1 VKRPRRWATAN
12 QERQGATRKRA
23 PRKRPCEIR
32 WSMDNTIAEVES
44 ALAEFVAAFNDLD
57 WERFRACFAP
67 DATVFFPARPF
78 PTGRATSWKEVAVG
92 FAPFFANLR
101 ATALGPP
108 YQQIA
113 PRDLL
118 IQPLGDAALVTF
130 HLPRETALG
139 RRTLVL
145 RKTEAGWKIVH
156 LHASLL

>member
-1 VKRPRRWATAN
+1 M
-12 QERQGATRKRA
+12 G
-23 PRKRPCEIR
+23 
-32 WSMDNTIAEVES
+32 DTIADVEA

-78 PTGRATSWKEVAVG
+78 PNGRATGWEEVAAG
-92 FAPFFANLR
+92 FAPYFANLR
-101 ATALGPP
+101 ATVPGPP

-118 IQPLGDAALVTF
+118 IQPLGDTALATF
-130 HLPRETALG
+130 HLPREAALG

-145 RKTEAGWKIVH
+145 RRTEAGWKIVH